1 MKRKVAEIIL
11 ILLFYLIQVT
21 FGNAIGIGGITPNLL
36 IILPVLFGFFKGRNE
51 GMLVGFLSG
60 VMYDLF
66 FSSLFGFSALVFVYI
81 GYFSGIFYK
90 EYEKVEV
97 LIPLA
102 MIMASDFVFEF
113 LSYIGNFLL
122 HNRLNV
128 DFFLRRFIMPE
139 VVYTLVVAL
148 VLYYPLMKFD
158 SILDIQWKK
167 RKKGIL
173 DEGTIS
179 VYIKSFQIKNFS
191 TYIGICHIGRRAY

>member
-66 FSSLFGFSALVFVYI
+66 FSSLFGFSALVFIYI
-81 GYFSGIFYK
+81 GYLAGIFYRRYVGT
-90 EYEKVEV
+90 EIIFP
-97 LIPLA
+97 LIIVSAGDL
-102 MIMASDFVFEF
+102 IYEF

-173 DEGTIS
+173 DEGSI
-179 VYIKSFQIKNFS
+179 
-191 TYIGICHIGRRAY
+191 

>member
-51 GMLVGFLSG
+51 GILVGFLSG

-90 EYEKVEV
+90 
-97 LIPLA
+97 
-102 MIMASDFVFEF
+102 
-113 LSYIGNFLL
+113 
-122 HNRLNV
+122 

-173 DEGTIS
+173 DEGSI
-179 VYIKSFQIKNFS
+179 
-191 TYIGICHIGRRAY
+191 

>member
-113 LSYIGNFLL
+113 LFIYRQFLITQQAECRLLFKKIYYAGGCVYISCSIG
-122 HNRLNV
+122 
-128 DFFLRRFIMPE
+128 I
-139 VVYTLVVAL
+139 
-148 VLYYPLMKFD
+148 VLSLMKFD

-173 DEGTIS
+173 DEGSI
-179 VYIKSFQIKNFS
+179 
-191 TYIGICHIGRRAY
+191 

>member
-1 MKRKVAEIIL
+1 MI
-11 ILLFYLIQVT
+11 FS
-21 FGNAIGIGGITPNLL
+21 
-36 IILPVLFGFFKGRNE
+36 
-51 GMLVGFLSG
+51 FLHCLDFQHWFL
-60 VMYDLF
+60 YT
-66 FSSLFGFSALVFVYI
+66 
-81 GYFSGIFYK
+81 
-90 EYEKVEV
+90 YEKVEV

-173 DEGTIS
+173 DEGSI
-179 VYIKSFQIKNFS
+179 
-191 TYIGICHIGRRAY
+191 

>member
-81 GYFSGIFYK
+81 GYFSGYFQK
-90 EYEKVEV
+90 EYEKDEMI
-97 LIPLA
+97 IPLGL
-102 MIMASDFVFEF
+102 VFTGNIIFGF
-113 LSYIGNFLL
+113 LSYVGNFLL

-128 DFFLRRFIMPE
+128 LFYVTRFILPE
-139 VVYTLVVAL
+139 VIYTLFITMLVYKLLAL
-148 VLYYPLMKFD
+148 FNSKLEPRSKRRLSNFD
-158 SILDIQWKK
+158 KRDI
-167 RKKGIL
+167 
-173 DEGTIS
+173 
-179 VYIKSFQIKNFS
+179 
-191 TYIGICHIGRRAY
+191 

>member
-81 GYFSGIFYK
+81 GYFSGFFYQK
-90 EYEKVEV
+90 YEVREV

-102 MIMASDFVFEF
+102 LVITADFGYGFI
-113 LSYIGNFLL
+113 SYIGNFLL
-122 HNRLNV
+122 QNRLNV
-128 DFFLRRFIMPE
+128 GFFMSRFILPE
-139 VVYTLVVAL
+139 VVYTAL
-148 VLYYPLMKFD
+148 VSLLIYHPIHYFCIITEQGKE
-158 SILDIQWKK
+158 
-167 RKKGIL
+167 RKKKGKI
-173 DEGTIS
+173 DEGSI
-179 VYIKSFQIKNFS
+179 
-191 TYIGICHIGRRAY
+191 

>member
-21 FGNAIGIGGITPNLL
+21 FGDAIGIGGITPNLL

-139 VVYTLVVAL
+139 VVYTLVVEL
-148 VLYYPLMKFD
+148 VLYYHLMMFD
-158 SILDIQWKK
+158 SILYIQWKK
-167 RKKGIL
+167 MKKGIL
-173 DEGTIS
+173 DEGSI
-179 VYIKSFQIKNFS
+179 
-191 TYIGICHIGRRAY
+191 

>member
-158 SILDIQWKK
+158 SIWRRIAETAATIKPSWKPDI
-167 RKKGIL
+167 L
-173 DEGTIS
+173 
-179 VYIKSFQIKNFS
+179 
-191 TYIGICHIGRRAY
+191 

>member
-113 LSYIGNFLL
+113 LITQQAECRLL
-122 HNRLNV
+122 
-128 DFFLRRFIMPE
+128 FKKI
-139 VVYTLVVAL
+139 
-148 VLYYPLMKFD
+148 YYA
-158 SILDIQWKK
+158 
-167 RKKGIL
+167 G
-173 DEGTIS
+173 GC
-179 VYIKSFQIKNFS
+179 VYISCS
-191 TYIGICHIGRRAY
+191 IGIVLSFDEVRFNIRYSMEEKEKRYIR

>member
-102 MIMASDFVFEF
+102 MIMASDFVLEF

-173 DEGTIS
+173 DEGSI
-179 VYIKSFQIKNFS
+179 
-191 TYIGICHIGRRAY
+191 

>member
-66 FSSLFGFSALVFVYI
+66 FSSLL

-173 DEGTIS
+173 DEGSI
-179 VYIKSFQIKNFS
+179 
-191 TYIGICHIGRRAY
+191 

>member
-113 LSYIGNFLL
+113 FIIYRQFLITQQAEC
-122 HNRLNV
+122 RLL
-128 DFFLRRFIMPE
+128 FKKI
-139 VVYTLVVAL
+139 
-148 VLYYPLMKFD
+148 YYA
-158 SILDIQWKK
+158 
-167 RKKGIL
+167 G
-173 DEGTIS
+173 GC
-179 VYIKSFQIKNFS
+179 VYISCS
-191 TYIGICHIGRRAY
+191 IGIVLSFDEVRFNIRYSMEEKEKRYIR

>member
-81 GYFSGIFYK
+81 GYFSGFLYQK
-90 EYEKVEV
+90 YEVREI

-102 MIMASDFVFEF
+102 LVIIADFGYGFI
-113 LSYIGNFLL
+113 SYIGNFLL
-122 HNRLNV
+122 YNRLNV
-128 DFFLRRFIMPE
+128 GYFMSRFILPE
-139 VVYTLVVAL
+139 VVYTAL
-148 VLYYPLMKFD
+148 VSLLVYHPIHYLCV
-158 SILDIQWKK
+158 ITQQGRE
-167 RKKGIL
+167 RKKKGKI
-173 DEGTIS
+173 DEGSI
-179 VYIKSFQIKNFS
+179 
-191 TYIGICHIGRRAY
+191 

>member
-102 MIMASDFVFEF
+102 MIMASDFVF
-113 LSYIGNFLL
+113 
-122 HNRLNV
+122 

-173 DEGTIS
+173 DEGSI
-179 VYIKSFQIKNFS
+179 
-191 TYIGICHIGRRAY
+191 

>member
-102 MIMASDFVFEF
+102 MIMASDFVFEQPGPAT
-113 LSYIGNFLL
+113 SCG
-122 HNRLNV
+122 
-128 DFFLRRFIMPE
+128 
-139 VVYTLVVAL
+139 
-148 VLYYPLMKFD
+148 
-158 SILDIQWKK
+158 
-167 RKKGIL
+167 
-173 DEGTIS
+173 
-179 VYIKSFQIKNFS
+179 
-191 TYIGICHIGRRAY
+191 

>member
-139 VVYTLVVAL
+139 VCLLYTS
-148 VLYYPLMKFD
+148 P
-158 SILDIQWKK
+158 SPRDISGS
-167 RKKGIL
+167 RMP
-173 DEGTIS
+173 S
-179 VYIKSFQIKNFS
+179 S
-191 TYIGICHIGRRAY
+191 A

>member
-60 VMYDLF
+60 VMYDHF

-148 VLYYPLMKFD
+148 VL
-158 SILDIQWKK
+158 
-167 RKKGIL
+167 
-173 DEGTIS
+173 
-179 VYIKSFQIKNFS
+179 
-191 TYIGICHIGRRAY
+191 

>member
-148 VLYYPLMKFD
+148 VLYYPLIK
-158 SILDIQWKK
+158 IQKQNQMP
-167 RKKGIL
+167 L
-173 DEGTIS
+173 SLPME
-179 VYIKSFQIKNFS
+179 
-191 TYIGICHIGRRAY
+191 

>member
-90 EYEKVEV
+90 EYAVSIYLSSTMSPIFKSVTD
-97 LIPLA
+97 I
-102 MIMASDFVFEF
+102 FEF

-173 DEGTIS
+173 DEGSI
-179 VYIKSFQIKNFS
+179 
-191 TYIGICHIGRRAY
+191 

>member
-148 VLYYPLMKFD
+148 VLY
-158 SILDIQWKK
+158 
-167 RKKGIL
+167 
-173 DEGTIS
+173 
-179 VYIKSFQIKNFS
+179 
-191 TYIGICHIGRRAY
+191 

>member
-81 GYFSGIFYK
+81 GYFSGFFYQK
-90 EYEKVEV
+90 YEVREV

-102 MIMASDFVFEF
+102 LVITADFGYGFI
-113 LSYIGNFLL
+113 SYIGNFLL
-122 HNRLNV
+122 QNRLNV
-128 DFFLRRFIMPE
+128 GFFMSRFILPE
-139 VVYTLVVAL
+139 VVYTAL
-148 VLYYPLMKFD
+148 VSLLIYHPIHYFCVITEQGKE
-158 SILDIQWKK
+158 
-167 RKKGIL
+167 RKKKGKI
-173 DEGTIS
+173 DEGSI
-179 VYIKSFQIKNFS
+179 
-191 TYIGICHIGRRAY
+191 

>member
-139 VVYTLVVAL
+139 VVYTLVADGIRQPRERAFGTR
-148 VLYYPLMKFD
+148 YAD
-158 SILDIQWKK
+158 SDF
-167 RKKGIL
+167 R
-173 DEGTIS
+173 
-179 VYIKSFQIKNFS
+179 
-191 TYIGICHIGRRAY
+191 

>member
-139 VVYTLVVAL
+139 VVYTFCL
-148 VLYYPLMKFD
+148 LYTSD
-158 SILDIQWKK
+158 AA
-167 RKKGIL
+167 
-173 DEGTIS
+173 DE
-179 VYIKSFQIKNFS
+179 
-191 TYIGICHIGRRAY
+191 

>member
-81 GYFSGIFYK
+81 GYFSGFFYQK
-90 EYEKVEV
+90 YEVREV

-102 MIMASDFVFEF
+102 LVITADFGYGFI
-113 LSYIGNFLL
+113 SYVGNFLL
-122 HNRLNV
+122 QNRLNV
-128 DFFLRRFIMPE
+128 GFFMSRFILPE
-139 VVYTLVVAL
+139 VVYTAL
-148 VLYYPLMKFD
+148 VSLLIYHPIHYFCVITEQGKE
-158 SILDIQWKK
+158 
-167 RKKGIL
+167 RKKKGKI
-173 DEGTIS
+173 DEGSI
-179 VYIKSFQIKNFS
+179 
-191 TYIGICHIGRRAY
+191 